1 LIKSW
6 TSKINL
12 GPAVAN
18 LKLHALFTQL
28 GQGKSTKPGLD
39 VGLSE
44 PHGFD
49 VNFGL
54 LIYIGLVSASAFPEF
69 RPLQQSMLQTFNYD
83 FVILLHFAIIVCT

>member
-1 LIKSW
+1 MPCSHNFAKGKAL
-6 TSKINL
+6 NL
-12 GPAVAN
+12 G
-18 LKLHALFTQL
+18 LMLGLF
-28 GQGKSTKPGLD
+28 
-39 VGLSE
+39 GLSK

-54 LIYIGLVSASAFPEF
+54 LIYIGLVSALAFPEF